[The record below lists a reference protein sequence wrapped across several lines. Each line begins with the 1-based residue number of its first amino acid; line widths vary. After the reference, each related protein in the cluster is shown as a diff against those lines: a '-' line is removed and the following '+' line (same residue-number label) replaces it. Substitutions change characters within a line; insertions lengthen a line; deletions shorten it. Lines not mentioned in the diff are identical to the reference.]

1 MQHESFI
8 AHNAPF
14 SKNYAY
20 DFTSLIRKCQEL
32 LGTVIPP
39 LLNVTLLIL
48 TTTVYH
54 RILQNAVVSN
64 RRRSLGTIDAA
75 ATAAKRDRSPKITKN
90 PKVFG
95 VRPQNLHTVKAAE
108 PESIRQPAQRR
119 RKKRQRPDFDVPV
132 FRLSALARVIR
143 TQAAKKKGRKIDVD
157 PAFPPEIRGVS
168 DADLASTSAE
178 SPPARR
184 PCVHQFKKVG

>member
-1 MQHESFI
+1 M
-8 AHNAPF
+8 
-14 SKNYAY
+14 
-20 DFTSLIRKCQEL
+20 
-32 LGTVIPP
+32 
-39 LLNVTLLIL
+39 
-48 TTTVYH
+48 
-54 RILQNAVVSN
+54 
-64 RRRSLGTIDAA
+64 
-75 ATAAKRDRSPKITKN
+75 
-90 PKVFG
+90 
-95 VRPQNLHTVKAAE
+95 HTVKAAE

-119 RKKRQRPDFDVPV
+119 RKKRQRPDFDAPV

-184 PCVHQFKKVG
+184 PCVHQFKKWDKARADLVRIGIRPFVREGCALIRFYRVYRTEIVVCQINA

>member
-1 MQHESFI
+1 MKIYFHT
-8 AHNAPF
+8 PF
-14 SKNYAY
+14 
-20 DFTSLIRKCQEL
+20 F
-32 LGTVIPP
+32 
-39 LLNVTLLIL
+39 
-48 TTTVYH
+48 
-54 RILQNAVVSN
+54 
-64 RRRSLGTIDAA
+64 RRRLFHLKALFRRKSRFLIA
-75 ATAAKRDRSPKITKN
+75 PH
-90 PKVFG
+90 FHFM
-95 VRPQNLHTVKAAE
+95 HTVKAAE

-119 RKKRQRPDFDVPV
+119 RKKRQRPDFDAPV

-184 PCVHQFKKVG
+184 PGVHQFKKVG

>member
-1 MQHESFI
+1 M
-8 AHNAPF
+8 
-14 SKNYAY
+14 
-20 DFTSLIRKCQEL
+20 
-32 LGTVIPP
+32 
-39 LLNVTLLIL
+39 
-48 TTTVYH
+48 
-54 RILQNAVVSN
+54 
-64 RRRSLGTIDAA
+64 
-75 ATAAKRDRSPKITKN
+75 
-90 PKVFG
+90 
-95 VRPQNLHTVKAAE
+95 HTVKAAE

-119 RKKRQRPDFDVPV
+119 RKKRQRPDFDAPV

-157 PAFPPEIRGVS
+157 SAFPPEIRGVS

>member
-1 MQHESFI
+1 MDFECQCLYIVAKQFDDLLESLQPSQILRLFLV
-8 AHNAPF
+8 
-14 SKNYAY
+14 YY
-20 DFTSLIRKCQEL
+20 SLDVVL
-32 LGTVIPP
+32 LLATG
-39 LLNVTLLIL
+39 IL
-48 TTTVYH
+48 PEKEPVH
-54 RILQNAVVSN
+54 
-64 RRRSLGTIDAA
+64 
-75 ATAAKRDRSPKITKN
+75 
-90 PKVFG
+90 FHFM
-95 VRPQNLHTVKAAE
+95 HTVKAAE

-119 RKKRQRPDFDVPV
+119 RKKRQRPDFDAPV

>member
-1 MQHESFI
+1 LHFM
-8 AHNAPF
+8 
-14 SKNYAY
+14 
-20 DFTSLIRKCQEL
+20 
-32 LGTVIPP
+32 
-39 LLNVTLLIL
+39 
-48 TTTVYH
+48 
-54 RILQNAVVSN
+54 
-64 RRRSLGTIDAA
+64 
-75 ATAAKRDRSPKITKN
+75 
-90 PKVFG
+90 
-95 VRPQNLHTVKAAE
+95 HTVKAAE

-119 RKKRQRPDFDVPV
+119 RKKRQRPDFDAPV

-178 SPPARR
+178 ATPARR

>member
-1 MQHESFI
+1 MIYPSF
-8 AHNAPF
+8 
-14 SKNYAY
+14 
-20 DFTSLIRKCQEL
+20 
-32 LGTVIPP
+32 P
-39 LLNVTLLIL
+39 LLF
-48 TTTVYH
+48 
-54 RILQNAVVSN
+54 
-64 RRRSLGTIDAA
+64 RRRLF
-75 ATAAKRDRSPKITKN
+75 PL
-90 PKVFG
+90 KVLF
-95 VRPQNLHTVKAAE
+95 RRKSRFMHNVKAAE

-119 RKKRQRPDFDVPV
+119 RKKRQRPDFDAPV

-178 SPPARR
+178 SPSTRR

>member
-1 MQHESFI
+1 MHDTRLLAVLPQRSWH
-8 AHNAPF
+8 H
-14 SKNYAY
+14 
-20 DFTSLIRKCQEL
+20 CQRLGDL
-32 LGTVIPP
+32 LRVAGGVG
-39 LLNVTLLIL
+39 
-48 TTTVYH
+48 
-54 RILQNAVVSN
+54 S
-64 RRRSLGTIDAA
+64 DAA
-75 ATAAKRDRSPKITKN
+75 AEAVDGRAKAAQDQKGQPARHY
-90 PKVFG
+90 FHFM
-95 VRPQNLHTVKAAE
+95 HTVKTVE

-119 RKKRQRPDFDVPV
+119 RKKRQRPDFDAPV

-184 PCVHQFKKVG
+184 P